1 MKSII
6 KDEEG
11 VTLVE
16 LIAAL
21 ALLSLLLIP
30 LGSVLSTSAK
40 SLKIQ
45 KEQADIQRVV
55 NTMVAQMTA
64 ISEKEQIAGAAGYIN
79 QGTNE
84 WDKEHLLLIRHNGQE
99 MIEVTDR
106 LDPNFKRKKQYQVT
120 SPDVTIHVEQEKNKN
135 AQRQTNQLLKNQRD
149 TFTVQET
156 VTIRFEKRGRELY
169 RQQVE
174 LDFRDE
180 EKAKGKVGGDGWW

>member
-1 MKSII
+1 
-6 KDEEG
+6 
-11 VTLVE
+11 
-16 LIAAL
+16 
-21 ALLSLLLIP
+21 
-30 LGSVLSTSAK
+30 
-40 SLKIQ
+40 
-45 KEQADIQRVV
+45 
-55 NTMVAQMTA
+55 
-64 ISEKEQIAGAAGYIN
+64 
-79 QGTNE
+79 
-84 WDKEHLLLIRHNGQE
+84 

>member
-64 ISEKEQIAGAAGYIN
+64 ISEKEQVAGAAGYIN

-84 WDKEHLLLIRHNGQE
+84 WDKEHFLLIRHNGQE

>member
-45 KEQADIQRVV
+45 KEQADIQRVA
-55 NTMVAQMTA
+55 NIMVAQMTA

-84 WDKEHLLLIRHNGQE
+84 WDKEHFLLIRHNGQE